1 MSMDILH
8 RRAAILLLA
17 LLSLAFAGC
26 GGDAEGTRLPP
37 KVRTVTVGEGAGM
50 ESVTYTGTVRG
61 RYEQA
66 LAFQVS
72 GQVLERL
79 VNVGD
84 RVSRGQVLARIDPK
98 DVREQSNM
106 GDAQVAS
113 AKAQLDLAAVNL
125 ERYRQLYAADAVA
138 KATLD
143 QYQTSY
149 DAALAAYNSAA
160 AQAATGHN
168 ALGYTAL
175 VAPSDG
181 VISNISI
188 ETGQIVSTGQ
198 TAMTIVQEGE
208 PEAEINIPENRIR
221 AAAVGQEMTLT
232 FWALDGETR
241 GYIREIAPMADS
253 ASRTYRVRV
262 SIPEPPAGLALGMTV
277 TAFRSAEAEDGTA
290 FVLPLTAIYQPLDQ
304 PLVWLCQPD
313 GTVRTVPVTI
323 EGYEGKNSVRVQGLA
338 RGDKVVVAGVHTL
351 AEGQAVRLE
360 SAL

>member
-1 MSMDILH
+1 MSIQ
-8 RRAAILLLA
+8 RAGRWGCVLAVVLISLA
-17 LLSLAFAGC
+17 LAGC
-26 GGDAEGTRLPP
+26 GDDAEEPRLPP
-37 KVRTVTVGEGAGM
+37 KVRTVTVGEVAGT
-50 ESVTYTGTVRG
+50 EQFTYTGTVRG

-84 RVSRGQVLARIDPK
+84 RVVRGQALARIDPK

-125 ERYRQLYAADAVA
+125 ERYKQLYAADAVA

-143 QYQTSY
+143 QYQMSY
-149 DAALAAYNSAA
+149 DAALAAFNSAA

-168 ALGYTAL
+168 ALGYTSL
-175 VAPSDG
+175 TAPSDG
-181 VISNISI
+181 VISAISI
-188 ETGQIVSTGQ
+188 EAGQVVSAGQ

-208 PEAEINIPENRIR
+208 QEAEINIPENRIK
-221 AAAVGQEMTLT
+221 AAAVGQEMSLT

-277 TAFRSAEAEDGTA
+277 TALRSAEAEDGEA
-290 FVLPLTAIYQPLDQ
+290 FVLPLTAIYQPLDR

-313 GTVRTVPVTI
+313 GTVKTVPVTI
-323 EGYEGKNSVRVQGLA
+323 EGYEGKNAVRVQGLS
-338 RGDKVVVAGVHTL
+338 RGDKVVAAGVHTL
-351 AEGQAVRLE
+351 TEGQIVRLE
-360 SAL
+360 SAP